1 MSLWINHNRCVKTGF
16 CYMDFP
22 EIFKAKDDAFP
33 EVIMPDPEG
42 EMHEDAVWARI
53 ACPGYAVRLGD
64 EDTEQVIPD

>member
-1 MSLWINHNRCVKTGF
+1 
-16 CYMDFP
+16 MDFP